1 MNTETNQTRMAEEN
15 GKRGT
20 DMNFF
25 ETASALLHDL
35 GVLGAL
41 AAWPFHGAFMAVL
54 GLFSVAFESVIQFFG
69 GLF

>member
-1 MNTETNQTRMAEEN
+1 MNTETNRTRIAEEN

-54 GLFSVAFESVIQFFG
+54 GLFSVAFENIG
-69 GLF
+69 GFITGMF